1 LFASPEK
8 TNLFAFGDNMARQES
23 EEILMSIKFPCQI
36 RVIRPVWR
44 KRSWIVLA
52 IFPALLLM
60 YVGGVEANSNGAH
73 DPGVRGGQPG
83 AGTPIAGLTNDELSF
98 FNAGVTNFAE
108 IDSVTGTV
116 PNTGN
121 GLGPRYNGEGCAQ
134 CHAQP
139 ATGGT
144 SPFTNPQVAA
154 ATDQGANNQVP
165 FFITINGP
173 IREARFPSDGGVHDL
188 YTITGRTDAP
198 GCDIQQPNFQ
208 QAQQQ
213 NNLIFRI
220 PTPVFG
226 DGLIEEISDATILA
240 NMNSNL
246 QQKRSLGIAGTPN
259 TSANDGTITRFGWK
273 AQNKSV
279 EVFAGEAYNVE
290 VGVTNEL
297 FNTERD
303 QTPGCQFNATP
314 EDSTNFDLN
323 GTQLPSDIIRF
334 AMFMKMLDQPKP
346 GPGSPSTQRG
356 AQDFTQIGCALCH
369 TPSMTTG
376 QSTVAALSNVQANL
390 YSDLL
395 LHHMGPGLADNI
407 SQGGAAGDQFRT
419 APLWGLG
426 QRIFFMHDGR
436 TTDLV
441 QAIQAHGSN
450 GNRQYPSSEANGAV
464 NNYNN
469 LPSSSQQDLLNFLR
483 SL

>member
-1 LFASPEK
+1 MSFMFPAKYL
-8 TNLFAFGDNMARQES
+8 ARKS
-23 EEILMSIKFPCQI
+23 HWF
-36 RVIRPVWR
+36 
-44 KRSWIVLA
+44 VLA
-52 IFPALLLM
+52 IVPALVLM
-60 YVGGVEANSNGAH
+60 YVGGVVEANNGAR
-73 DPGVRGGQPG
+73 DPGVRSGPPG
-83 AGTPIAGLTNDELSF
+83 AGTPIAGLSTNELSF
-98 FNAGVTNFAE
+98 FNAGLTNFE
-108 IDSVTGTV
+108 EVDSVSGTIANTGT
-116 PNTGN
+116 
-121 GLGPRYNGEGCAQ
+121 GLGPRFNGEGCAQ

-144 SPFTNPQVAA
+144 SPTVNPQVAA
-154 ATDQGANNQVP
+154 ATDQGATNRVP

-173 IREARFPSDGGVHDL
+173 VREARFPYLPNGQPDGGVHDL

-198 GCDIQQPNFQ
+198 GCSIQQPNFA

-226 DGLIEEISDATILA
+226 DGLIEEIADATIIA
-240 NMNSNL
+240 NMNSNQ
-246 QQKRSLGIAGTPN
+246 QQKHLLGIAGRPN
-259 TSANDGTITRFGWK
+259 TSGNDGTITRFGWK

-314 EDSTNFDLN
+314 EDSMNFDQS
-323 GTQLPSDIIRF
+323 GTALPSDVARF
-334 AMFMKMLDQPKP
+334 AIFMKMLDQPQP
-346 GPGSPSTQRG
+346 GPGSPSTQHG
-356 AQDFTQIGCALCH
+356 AQVFSNIGCALCH
-369 TPSMTTG
+369 TPSMQTG
-376 QSTVAALSNVQANL
+376 QSTIAALSHVQANL
-390 YSDLL
+390 FSDVL
-395 LHHMGPGLADNI
+395 LHHMGPGLADNV
-407 SQGGAAGDQFRT
+407 SQGVAGGDEFRT

-441 QAIQAHGSN
+441 QAIRAHGSN
-450 GNRQYPSSEANGAV
+450 GNRQYPSSEANGVV
-464 NNYNN
+464 NNYNQ
-469 LPSSSQQDLLNFLR
+469 LSSSDQQDLLNFLR

>member
-1 LFASPEK
+1 MSRNHEAVRPRK
-8 TNLFAFGDNMARQES
+8 QKRNLMMAP
-23 EEILMSIKFPCQI
+23 L
-36 RVIRPVWR
+36 V
-44 KRSWIVLA
+44 
-52 IFPALLLM
+52 PALIFML
-60 YVGGVEANSNGAH
+60 VGGVQGSSGAR
-73 DPGVRGGQPG
+73 DPGVRGGAPG
-83 AGTPIAGLTNDELSF
+83 AGTPIAGLTTDELSF
-98 FNAGVTNFAE
+98 FTAGLTNFEE
-108 IDSVTGTV
+108 IDSVTGSIG
-116 PNTGN
+116 NTGN

-144 SPFTNPQVAA
+144 SPFVNPQVAA
-154 ATDQGANNQVP
+154 ATDQGATNQVP
-165 FFITINGP
+165 SFITSNGP
-173 IREARFPSDGGVHDL
+173 VREARFPYLSNGQPDGGVHNL

-198 GCDIQQPNFQ
+198 GCNIQQPNFT

-220 PTPVFG
+220 PTPLFG
-226 DGLIEEISDATILA
+226 TGLIEEISDASILN

-246 QQKRSLGIAGTPN
+246 QQKHSLGIAGVPN
-259 TSANDGTITRFGWK
+259 SSANDGTITRFGWK

-290 VGVTNEL
+290 IGVTNEL

-303 QTPGCQFNATP
+303 QTPSCQFNATP
-314 EDSTNFDLN
+314 EDSTNFDSS
-323 GTQLPSDIIRF
+323 GTALPSDIIRF
-334 AMFMKMLDQPKP
+334 AMFMKMLDQPQP
-346 GPGSPSTQRG
+346 GPSSPSTQRG
-356 AQDFTQIGCALCH
+356 AQDFSQIGCALCH
-369 TPSMTTG
+369 TQSFTTG
-376 QSTVAALSNVQANL
+376 QSTIAALSNIQANL
-390 YSDLL
+390 FSDLL

-407 SQGGAAGDQFRT
+407 TQGVAGGDEFRT

-441 QAIQAHGSN
+441 QAIQAHASN
-450 GNRQYPSSEANGAV
+450 GNHQYPSSEANAV
-464 NNYNN
+464 INNYNN